1 MGTFGDF
8 RIEDKMT
15 TIYFVRHAQP
25 NYENHDDMSREL
37 SEKGLRDRALVTD
50 FLRDRKVEVV
60 LSSPFKRAVDTVR
73 EFAELEGLD
82 IVTIDDFR
90 ERKIDSEWIE
100 DFNSFCKM
108 QWHDFDYKLSDG
120 ESLGEVQRR
129 NIQALNKVLEE
140 YAGKSIAIGSHG
152 TALSTIINY
161 YDESFGHDEFE
172 KIRGLMPWVVEF
184 SFDGDKCIGI
194 QKHNLFEREKV
205 CT

>member
-1 MGTFGDF
+1 
-8 RIEDKMT
+8 MT

-37 SEKGLRDRALVTD
+37 SEKGLRDRALVTE
-50 FLRDRKVEVV
+50 FLKEKKVDVV

-73 EFAELEGLD
+73 EYAESEGMD
-82 IVTIDDFR
+82 ITTIDDFR

-108 QWHDFDYKLSDG
+108 QWDDFDYKLSDG
-120 ESLGEVQRR
+120 ESLGEVQKR

-140 YAGKSIAIGSHG
+140 YAGKRIAIGSHG

-161 YDESFGHDEFE
+161 YDSSFGHEEFE

-184 SFDGDKCIGI
+184 SFDGDKCVGI
-194 QKHNLFEREKV
+194 QKHNLFERA
-205 CT
+205 

>member
-1 MGTFGDF
+1 
-8 RIEDKMT
+8 MT

-60 LSSPFKRAVDTVR
+60 LSSPFKRA
-73 EFAELEGLD
+73 
-82 IVTIDDFR
+82 
-90 ERKIDSEWIE
+90 
-100 DFNSFCKM
+100 
-108 QWHDFDYKLSDG
+108 YKLSDG

-161 YDESFGHDEFE
+161 YDKSFGHDEFE